1 MMIAVTGASGQLGR
15 LVVEALLKSTK
26 ETKIAALVRDPSKVA
41 DFIDK
46 GVIVRKADYDAPETL
61 AAALEGV
68 DRLLLI
74 SSSEVGQ
81 RTRQHKAVIDAAKA
95 AGVKLIAYTSILD
108 ADDSPLALAEEHRET
123 EAYLK
128 QTGVPCV
135 LLRHGWYTE
144 NYMGAIPAAVENGAV
159 YGCAGDGRFS
169 FATRKD
175 YAEADA
181 AVLLKE
187 GQAGKV
193 YELAGARGY
202 TLFELAAE
210 ISAHADRVIPYV
222 DIPEAAYSEA
232 LVKAGL
238 PAPFAVVLANSE
250 TGASKGA
257 LFTKSHDL
265 TDLIGR
271 SSTTLAE
278 SVAIA
283 MQD

>member
-1 MMIAVTGASGQLGR
+1 MIAVTGASGQLGR
-15 LVVEALLKSTK
+15 LVVEALLKSKT
-26 ETKIAALVRDPSKVA
+26 ETKLAALVRDPARVA
-41 DFIDK
+41 DFKEK
-46 GVIVRKADYDAPETL
+46 GVVVRKADYDAPETL

-108 ADDSPLALAEEHRET
+108 AEDSPLALADEHRET

-128 QTGVPCV
+128 ETGVPCV

-187 GQAGKV
+187 EQAGKV

-202 TLFELAAE
+202 TLSELAAE
-210 ISAHADRVIPYV
+210 ISAHADKTIPYV
-222 DIPEAAYSEA
+222 NIPEAAYSNA
-232 LVKAGL
+232 LVKAGI
-238 PAPFAVVLANSE
+238 PEPFAALLANSE
-250 TGASKGA
+250 TGASSGA

-265 TDLIGR
+265 PDLIGR

-278 SVAIA
+278 SVAVA